1 MRCLSEFRLQRYCY
15 FPTYTKKSAV
25 LREKLHFLGLVLLR
39 NGYCLTACSALKRVY
54 CLTACSVQSAFR
66 N

>member
-1 MRCLSEFRLQRYCY
+1 MCLMGIQGMRRLSQFLLQMYCY

-25 LREKLHFLGLVLLR
+25 LREKLHFLGLVLLC
-39 NGYCLTACSALKRVY
+39 NGYCLTACSA
-54 CLTACSVQSAFR
+54 QSEFR